1 MTNEE
6 RLQTALELKGIIQR
20 IGSVKFEKESSCILK
35 HAEKHLI
42 FMLSAMYNRE
52 PVKPSD
58 IAKKMGVTLPAVS
71 HHINALEKEGYIERL
86 PDSKDKRVLLITLSE
101 KGRNLDDQMKE
112 KFFQNICGLVDHLGE
127 EDSNELIR
135 LMKKVVKYF

>member
-6 RLQTALELKGIIQR
+6 RLQSALEMRNIIQR
-20 IGSVKFEKESSCILK
+20 MGSVKFEKQNNCVLK
-35 HAEKHLI
+35 HAEKQLI

-52 PVKPSD
+52 PVRPSE

-86 PDSKDKRVLLITLSE
+86 PDENDKRVLLISLSE
-101 KGRNLDDQMKE
+101 KGKKLDDEMRE
-112 KFFQNICGLVDHLGE
+112 KFFQNICNLVEYLGE
-127 EDSNELIR
+127 EDSKELIR
-135 LMKKVVKYF
+135 LMKKVLEYF

>member
-6 RLQTALELKGIIQR
+6 RLQAALEMRSIIQR
-20 IGSVKFEKESSCILK
+20 MGSVKFAKENDCTLK
-35 HAEKHLI
+35 HAEKQLI

-52 PVKPSD
+52 PVRPSE

-86 PDSKDKRVLLITLSE
+86 PDITDKRVLLISLSE
-101 KGRNLDDQMKE
+101 KGKALDDEMRE
-112 KFFQNICGLVDHLGE
+112 KFFRNIYNLVEYLGE
-127 EDSNELIR
+127 DDSKELIR
-135 LMKKVVKYF
+135 IMKKVVEWF